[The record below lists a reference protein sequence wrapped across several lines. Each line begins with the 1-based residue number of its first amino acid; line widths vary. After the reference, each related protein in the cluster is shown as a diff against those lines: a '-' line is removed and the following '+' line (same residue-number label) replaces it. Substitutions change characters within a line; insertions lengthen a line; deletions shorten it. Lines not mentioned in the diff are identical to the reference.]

1 MEEREKRDSKRSRE
15 IQKSRVAE
23 RGRKEEGGEP
33 LRCTG
38 RLTVSKAEEQQGE
51 KGSQTGPRV
60 FTAAHL
66 IS

>member
-1 MEEREKRDSKRSRE
+1 MEEREERDSKWSRE
-15 IQKSRVAE
+15 IPKSQVAE

-33 LRCTG
+33 LRCIG
-38 RLTVSKAEEQQGE
+38 RWTVSRAVEQQAE